1 VVSATALVVSN
12 MIGVGIF
19 TSTGFLA
26 GQLGSPQL
34 VLWIWVVGAVC
45 ALCGALCYSELGINM
60 PSSGGEYVYLTRA
73 FGPTWGF
80 MTGWVSFFAGFSA
93 PIASVALAFSD
104 YLGNFFPALHQENSR
119 VLIGSGEWTLSFG
132 GAQAVACLLVL
143 VFTVINIFGV
153 LRVARLQNV
162 LTSAKVL
169 VLVAFIVLGFWTGK
183 GSWQHFSMNA
193 ARDVSTSI
201 PAQFA
206 ISLFWIY
213 VAYSGWN
220 AATYVAEELRHPSR
234 TLPLAL
240 TVGTVLVA
248 ALYVVLNAVFIYAAP
263 LEDLKGEVAVGA
275 LAASRLFGPQTAGI
289 FSALMALSLMGTVNA
304 MVTIGP
310 RVYYAMAKNG
320 AFLASAAKVHPRWHT
335 PVAAIV
341 AQGICTMLMT
351 LTPFPQL
358 VVYIGFTL
366 NFFAVMSVASLL
378 IFRRRPGWQKLRIVS
393 FAYPLIPVVFLL
405 VGLWMTI
412 QGIQLKPLVSLA
424 TVVTIV
430 TGALVYHL
438 RLRTR
443 ERAASTVETY

>member
-1 VVSATALVVSN
+1 
-12 MIGVGIF
+12 
-19 TSTGFLA
+19 
-26 GQLGSPQL
+26 
-34 VLWIWVVGAVC
+34 
-45 ALCGALCYSELGINM
+45 
-60 PSSGGEYVYLTRA
+60 
-73 FGPTWGF
+73 
-80 MTGWVSFFAGFSA
+80 
-93 PIASVALAFSD
+93 
-104 YLGNFFPALHQENSR
+104 
-119 VLIGSGEWTLSFG
+119 
-132 GAQAVACLLVL
+132 
-143 VFTVINIFGV
+143 
-153 LRVARLQNV
+153 V
-162 LTSAKVL
+162 LT
-169 VLVAFIVLGFWTGK
+169 AFIVLGFWTGK

-248 ALYVVLNAVFIYAAP
+248 ALYVLLNVVFIYAAP

-378 IFRRRPGWQKLRIVS
+378 IFRRRPGWQKLRVVS
-393 FAYPLIPVVFLL
+393 FAYPLVPVAFLM

-430 TGALVYHL
+430 TGALVYRI

-443 ERAASTVETY
+443 ERAGSTVETY